1 MARSRAHSL
10 VRPCQRKQAINA
22 GSTLEVRV
30 WPGCLTGRDSLL
42 YARAAYLY
50 VARNRKRGASRPAT
64 TSTALGNAICPLFT
78 PVYVLLPRVIMSRLA
93 VVLLLAACCCSA
105 VRLPGASRRAVCRG
119 AAATT
124 ALLGGGRS
132 VLAAAELRQGE
143 LRQGELI
150 YTVVTPPTDPA
161 SPVPERGQK
170 VAVDYSLWL
179 VDFGGKLVDS
189 SKGSAFPPKLPSPF
203 VFSVGVGAVIPGW
216 DKAVRTMR
224 AGEKRRL
231 VVPSTLAYGDKGIG
245 PIPGGSTLYFEVE
258 LLELRSMPKWSE
270 KQQEWLDTH
279 PEP

>member
-1 MARSRAHSL
+1 MFCSLSARARELAIDFTDTSRALRH
-10 VRPCQRKQAINA
+10 
-22 GSTLEVRV
+22 STL
-30 WPGCLTGRDSLL
+30 
-42 YARAAYLY
+42 A
-50 VARNRKRGASRPAT
+50 
-64 TSTALGNAICPLFT
+64 
-78 PVYVLLPRVIMSRLA
+78 MSMRLA

-105 VRLPGASRRAVCRG
+105 LRLPGASRRAVCQG

-132 VLAAAELRQGE
+132 ALAAAERELRQGE

-161 SPVPERGQK
+161 SSVPERGQK

-224 AGEKRRL
+224 VGEKRRL
-231 VVPSTLAYGDKGIG
+231 VVPSALAYGDKGIG
-245 PIPGGSTLYFEVE
+245 PIPGGATLYFEVE
-258 LLELRSMPKWSE
+258 LLELKGGTPKWSE
-270 KQQEWLDTH
+270 KQQDWLDTH